1 MTATP
6 ELRVELIRWPAEQAR
21 REACLERGVIR
32 LLVVEGAAWCQ
43 VVEAT
48 SRRSYASRGVSHP
61 KAALGR
67 PPKFFGDGVE
77 VGLVCGDLGSFG

>member
-1 MTATP
+1 MPALTTKEFTTWANRLTNLP
-6 ELRVELIRWPAEQAR
+6 WPT
-21 REACLERGVIR
+21 
-32 LLVVEGAAWCQ
+32 WCQ

>member
-1 MTATP
+1 MVNFLTS
-6 ELRVELIRWPAEQAR
+6 LRIAPKISRVYQLS
-21 REACLERGVIR
+21 
-32 LLVVEGAAWCQ
+32 AAWRQ
-43 VVEAT
+43 VVEAA